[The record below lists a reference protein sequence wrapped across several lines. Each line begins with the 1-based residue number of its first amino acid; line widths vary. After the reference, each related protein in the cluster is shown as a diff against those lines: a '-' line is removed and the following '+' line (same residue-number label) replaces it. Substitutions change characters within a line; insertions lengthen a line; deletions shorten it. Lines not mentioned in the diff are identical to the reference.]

1 MDIQGILVLIVI
13 LILLYVLLKYALSG
27 PEVHTSI
34 VAANNMITVESSKL
48 GDSTNYAMVV
58 WFYINDWNSRY
69 GANKP
74 LIVRAQQSGSCS
86 PLPGLEGTG
95 YPCPAIYFGQSSNNL
110 NIVQTVVQGGD
121 SLNCKNST
129 DQTDVN
135 VSKTMVSNI
144 PIQKWC
150 CLAVSVYGRTMDIY
164 LDGKLVKTFVM
175 ASTAKVDKMAP
186 VMITPQLGTG
196 STTGTK
202 YASYDGYSANFQ
214 YFAQPLNPQQVYD
227 IYRKGFGGNWLSN
240 LLNMQVKVTFSKNGK
255 SVYETQF

>member
-34 VAANNMITVESSKL
+34 VAANNINGTITVESSKL

-69 GANKP
+69 GSNKP
-74 LIVRAQQSGSCS
+74 LLVRAQESGSCS
-86 PLPGLEGTG
+86 PFLGMEGTG

-110 NIVQTVVQGGD
+110 NFVQTVVDGGD
-121 SLNCKNST
+121 DLNCSNAADTAVK
-129 DQTDVN
+129 

-186 VMITPQLGTG
+186 VMITPQLTG
-196 STTGTK
+196 QAA
-202 YASYDGYSANFQ
+202 ASYDGYSANFQ

-255 SVYETQF
+255 SVYETKF